1 MPITKRRLLP
11 VALLALAA
19 VAGPDRAAQAQG
31 KDLTMG
37 NVNPPKHG
45 TSQAAQQFV
54 DKLAELSGGKIKVA
68 HHHSGALGGERE
80 VAQQIQ
86 LGAVDF
92 GPITTAPLS
101 TLVPEMS
108 VFQLPYIFRDYD
120 HVFKALDGSDT
131 LTKYYDAVLD
141 KKGLKL
147 VGFIAAG
154 YRGIYGHGAIN
165 SLADVKGK
173 KVRVQEDKILVATFK
188 ALGMIST
195 PIAFPEVAT
204 ALQTKVIDFAEG
216 GVNTFYHN
224 KFYDIVKYVA
234 DVRHTHQA
242 VALIMSKAAWPKQDA
257 AGQKAIM
264 DAWAHARAFN
274 RKFILDEDKSIQDQ
288 VRGQGRDHHQA
299 RRHAVP
305 AGDAERL
312 RGVLRHA
319 GRQGRQEDGRLH
331 PEPSSSAH
339 GRAHPSERPGGRG
352 APRARSWA
360 PPLRRARPSSAA
372 LILAVMAGAVFLQ
385 VVLRYLGLTGID
397 GLEEVPR
404 YLFVWLVMIGAAAAM
419 QRGEHTVLDYFVNL
433 LGPARARRSCSC

>member
-1 MPITKRRLLP
+1 MSMRLLGLTG
-11 VALLALAA
+11 ARLAVVGSVLAVGA
-19 VAGPDRAAQAQG
+19 TVVLAQE
-31 KDLTMG
+31 KDLSMG

-45 TSQAAQQFV
+45 TSQASQQFI
-54 DKLAELSGGKIKVA
+54 DKLGELTQGKTKVA

-101 TLVPEMS
+101 TLIPEMS

-131 LTKYYDAVLD
+131 ITKYYEAVLD

-154 YRGIYGHGAIN
+154 YRGIYGHGEIN

-242 VALIMSKAAWPKQDA
+242 VALIMSKATWAKQDA
-257 AGQKAIM
+257 AGQKAIQ
-264 DAWAHARAFN
+264 DAWAHAKTFN

-288 VRGQGRDHHQA
+288 VKAKGVTITKPDATPFRQA
-299 RRHAVP
+299 TQSVYEEFYATP
-305 AGDAERL
+305 AGKDAKKM
-312 RGVLRHA
+312 V
-319 GRQGRQEDGRLH
+319 DF
-331 PEPSSSAH
+331 
-339 GRAHPSERPGGRG
+339 
-352 APRARSWA
+352 
-360 PPLRRARPSSAA
+360 
-372 LILAVMAGAVFLQ
+372 ILAVK
-385 VVLRYLGLTGID
+385 
-397 GLEEVPR
+397 
-404 YLFVWLVMIGAAAAM
+404 
-419 QRGEHTVLDYFVNL
+419 
-433 LGPARARRSCSC
+433 

>member
-1 MPITKRRLLP
+1 MLSTRLQRHM
-11 VALLALAA
+11 AAHAA
-19 VAGPDRAAQAQG
+19 VVMTVLAGWGIASAQE
-31 KDLTMG
+31 LSMG

-45 TSQAAQQFV
+45 TSQAAQQFA
-54 DKLAELSGGKIKVA
+54 DKVSELTGGKTKIA

-108 VFQLPYIFRDYD
+108 VFQLPYIFRDYA
-120 HVFKALDGSDT
+120 HVFTALDGSKTIDA
-131 LTKYYDAVLD
+131 YYDAVLD

-154 YRGIYGHGAIN
+154 YRGIYGHNAIN

-173 KVRVQEDKILVATFK
+173 KVRVQEDRILVATFK

-204 ALQTKVIDFAEG
+204 ALQTRVIEFAEG

-224 KFYDIVKYVA
+224 KFYDIVKFVA

-242 VALIMSKAAWPKQDA
+242 TALIMSKAAWQKQDA
-257 AGQKAIM
+257 AGQKAIV
-264 DAWAHARAFN
+264 DAWAHTRAFN

-288 VRGQGRDHHQA
+288 VREKGVTITKPDAGPFREATASVYDEFYA
-299 RRHAVP
+299 TP
-305 AGDAERL
+305 AGKDARKI
-312 RGVLRHA
+312 V
-319 GRQGRQEDGRLH
+319 DY
-331 PEPSSSAH
+331 
-339 GRAHPSERPGGRG
+339 
-352 APRARSWA
+352 
-360 PPLRRARPSSAA
+360 
-372 LILAVMAGAVFLQ
+372 ILS
-385 VVLRYLGLTGID
+385 IK
-397 GLEEVPR
+397 
-404 YLFVWLVMIGAAAAM
+404 
-419 QRGEHTVLDYFVNL
+419 
-433 LGPARARRSCSC
+433 

>member
-1 MPITKRRLLP
+1 MPVLQLRRLL
-11 VALLALAA
+11 
-19 VAGPDRAAQAQG
+19 VAGFVLLSTALGADRAAQAQS

-45 TSQAAQQFV
+45 TSQAAQQFA
-54 DKLAELSGGKIKVA
+54 DKLAELSGGKIKVV

-80 VAQQIQ
+80 VVQQIQ
-86 LGAVDF
+86 LGAIDI

-101 TLVPEMS
+101 TAVPEMS

-120 HVFKALDGSDT
+120 HLFKALDGSDT
-131 LTKYYDAVLD
+131 LTKYYDVVLD

-154 YRGIYGHGAIN
+154 YRGIYGHNAIN
-165 SLADVKGK
+165 GLADIKGK

-242 VALIMSKAAWPKQDA
+242 VALIMSKSAWSKLDP
-257 AGQKAIM
+257 AGQKAVM
-264 DAWAHARAFN
+264 DAWAHARTFN
-274 RKFILDEDKSIQDQ
+274 RKFILDEDKDIQEQ
-288 VRGQGRDHHQA
+288 VKAKGVTITKPDPAPFLQATQGVYQDFYA
-299 RRHAVP
+299 TP
-305 AGDAERL
+305 AGKDAKKM
-312 RGVLRHA
+312 V
-319 GRQGRQEDGRLH
+319 
-331 PEPSSSAH
+331 
-339 GRAHPSERPGGRG
+339 
-352 APRARSWA
+352 
-360 PPLRRARPSSAA
+360 
-372 LILAVMAGAVFLQ
+372 
-385 VVLRYLGLTGID
+385 
-397 GLEEVPR
+397 
-404 YLFVWLVMIGAAAAM
+404 
-419 QRGEHTVLDYFVNL
+419 DYIQ
-433 LGPARARRSCSC
+433 SIK

>member
-1 MPITKRRLLP
+1 MRIRSLRLT
-11 VALLALAA
+11 
-19 VAGPDRAAQAQG
+19 AAQLAVLVSMLAVGGTVVSAQD
-31 KDLTMG
+31 KDLSMG

-45 TSQAAQQFV
+45 TSQASQQFI
-54 DKLAELSGGKIKVA
+54 DKLAELTKGKIKVA
-68 HHHSGALGGERE
+68 HHHSGSLGGERE

-141 KKGLKL
+141 KRGLKL
-147 VGFIAAG
+147 IGFIAAG
-154 YRGIYGHGAIN
+154 YRGIYGHAAIN

-173 KVRVQEDKILVATFK
+173 KVRMQEDKILVATFK

-204 ALQTKVIDFAEG
+204 ALQTGVIDFAEG

-224 KFYDIVKYVA
+224 KFYDIVKFVA

-242 VALIMSKAAWPKQDA
+242 VALIMSKASWQKLDA

-264 DAWAHARAFN
+264 DAWTHARAFN
-274 RKFILDEDKSIQDQ
+274 RQFILDEDKSIQDQ
-288 VRGQGRDHHQA
+288 VRAKGVAITKPDATPFRQA
-299 RRHAVP
+299 TQSVYEEFYATP
-305 AGDAERL
+305 AGKDARKM
-312 RGVLRHA
+312 V
-319 GRQGRQEDGRLH
+319 DF
-331 PEPSSSAH
+331 
-339 GRAHPSERPGGRG
+339 
-352 APRARSWA
+352 
-360 PPLRRARPSSAA
+360 
-372 LILAVMAGAVFLQ
+372 ILAVK
-385 VVLRYLGLTGID
+385 
-397 GLEEVPR
+397 
-404 YLFVWLVMIGAAAAM
+404 
-419 QRGEHTVLDYFVNL
+419 
-433 LGPARARRSCSC
+433 

>member
-1 MPITKRRLLP
+1 MTTIRSLRP
-11 VALLALAA
+11 LAIGLAMSLA
-19 VAGPDRAAQAQG
+19 MAFAARFSAQAA
-31 KDLTMG
+31 DMSMG

-45 TSQAAQQFV
+45 TSLAAQAFV
-54 DKLAELSGGKIKVA
+54 DKLGELSGGKLKVT

-101 TLVPEMS
+101 TLVPELS

-131 LTKYYDAVLD
+131 LTKYYDGVLD
-141 KKGLKL
+141 KKGFKL

-154 YRGIYGHGAIN
+154 YRGIYGHHPIN
-165 SLADVKGK
+165 SIADVKGK

-204 ALQTKVIDFAEG
+204 ALQTKVIEFAEG

-242 VALIMSKAAWPKQDA
+242 VALVMSKASFAKQDA
-257 AGQKAIM
+257 AGQKAITE
-264 DAWAHARAFN
+264 AWAHARDFN

-288 VRGQGRDHHQA
+288 VREKGVTITKPDAGPFRQA
-299 RRHAVP
+299 TQNVYEEFYTTP
-305 AGDAERL
+305 AGMDAKKM
-312 RGVLRHA
+312 V
-319 GRQGRQEDGRLH
+319 DF
-331 PEPSSSAH
+331 
-339 GRAHPSERPGGRG
+339 
-352 APRARSWA
+352 
-360 PPLRRARPSSAA
+360 
-372 LILAVMAGAVFLQ
+372 ILAVK
-385 VVLRYLGLTGID
+385 
-397 GLEEVPR
+397 
-404 YLFVWLVMIGAAAAM
+404 
-419 QRGEHTVLDYFVNL
+419 
-433 LGPARARRSCSC
+433 

>member
-1 MPITKRRLLP
+1 MSSHRLISLIAACLG
-11 VALLALAA
+11 VA
-19 VAGPDRAAQAQG
+19 VAVPHLDGAARAQE
-31 KDLTMG
+31 LSMG
-37 NVNPPKHG
+37 NVNPPRHG
-45 TSQAAQQFV
+45 TSLASQQFI
-54 DKLAELSGGKIKVA
+54 DKLAELTGGKIKIA

-86 LGAVDF
+86 LGAVDL

-131 LTKYYDAVLD
+131 IVKYYDAVLD
-141 KKGLKL
+141 RRGLKL

-154 YRGIYGHGAIN
+154 YRGIYGHGEIN

-204 ALQTKVIDFAEG
+204 ALQTRVIDFAEG

-242 VALIMSKAAWPKQDA
+242 VALIMSKASWQKLDP
-257 AGQKAIM
+257 AGHQAVA
-264 DAWAHARAFN
+264 DAWAHARQFN

-288 VRGQGRDHHQA
+288 VRAKGVTITKPDATPFRQA
-299 RRHAVP
+299 TQSVYEEFYATP
-305 AGDAERL
+305 AGKDARKI
-312 RGVLRHA
+312 VDA
-319 GRQGRQEDGRLH
+319 
-331 PEPSSSAH
+331 
-339 GRAHPSERPGGRG
+339 
-352 APRARSWA
+352 
-360 PPLRRARPSSAA
+360 
-372 LILAVMAGAVFLQ
+372 IL
-385 VVLRYLGLTGID
+385 T
-397 GLEEVPR
+397 
-404 YLFVWLVMIGAAAAM
+404 
-419 QRGEHTVLDYFVNL
+419 TN
-433 LGPARARRSCSC
+433 

>member
-1 MPITKRRLLP
+1 MTSLRSIGLFAS
-11 VALLALAA
+11 ALVLAAAALGGGALA
-19 VAGPDRAAQAQG
+19 QE
-31 KDLTMG
+31 LSMG

-45 TSQAAQQFV
+45 TSLASQQFV
-54 DKLAELSGGKIKVA
+54 DKLAELSGGKIKVV

-120 HVFKALDGSDT
+120 HVFKALDGNDT
-131 LTKYYDAVLD
+131 IVKYYDAVLD

-147 VGFIAAG
+147 IGFIAAG

-165 SLADVKGK
+165 GIADVKGK

-224 KFYDIVKYVA
+224 KFYDIVKFVA

-242 VALIMSKAAWPKQDA
+242 VALVMSKAAWQKQDA

-288 VRGQGRDHHQA
+288 VREKGVTITKPDAAPFRQA
-299 RRHAVP
+299 TQSVYEEFYATP
-305 AGDAERL
+305 AGKDARKI
-312 RGVLRHA
+312 V
-319 GRQGRQEDGRLH
+319 DV
-331 PEPSSSAH
+331 
-339 GRAHPSERPGGRG
+339 
-352 APRARSWA
+352 
-360 PPLRRARPSSAA
+360 
-372 LILAVMAGAVFLQ
+372 ILN
-385 VVLRYLGLTGID
+385 TK
-397 GLEEVPR
+397 
-404 YLFVWLVMIGAAAAM
+404 
-419 QRGEHTVLDYFVNL
+419 
-433 LGPARARRSCSC
+433 